1 MNTLILNGLSSTPF
15 TLVNFSRNTSF
26 ANGMRSIAYFD
37 LVNATNT
44 VSTLQ
49 SIGLTSVTNITIKHD
64 DEVIYNLPNL
74 NAQITTISENLVDDH
89 INVNVSI
96 TFN

>member
-26 ANGMRSIAYFD
+26 TNGMRSIAYFD
-37 LVNATNT
+37 LENTTNT
-44 VSTLQ
+44 VATLQ

-64 DEVIYNLPNL
+64 NEVIYNLPNL
-74 NAQITTISENLVDDH
+74 SAQITSINESLVDDH
-89 INVNVSI
+89 INISVSI

>member
-15 TLVNFSRNTSF
+15 TLVNFNRNTSF
-26 ANGMRSIAYFD
+26 TNGMRSIAYFD
-37 LVNATNT
+37 LENTTTT

-49 SIGLTSVTNITIKHD
+49 SIGLSGVTNITIKHD
-64 DEVIYNLPNL
+64 DDVIYNLA
-74 NAQITTISENLVDDH
+74 NANANISSINESLIDDH
-89 INVNVSI
+89 ININVSI

>member
-37 LVNATNT
+37 LENTINT
-44 VSTLQ
+44 VSALQ
-49 SIGLTSVTNITIKHD
+49 SIGLTGVTNITIKHD
-64 DEVIYNLPNL
+64 DDVIYNLPNL
-74 NAQITTISENLVDDH
+74 NAQITSINETLVEDH
-89 INVNVSI
+89 ININLSI

>member
-26 ANGMRSIAYFD
+26 ADGMRSIAYFD
-37 LVNATNT
+37 LENTTNA
-44 VSTLQ
+44 VATLQ
-49 SIGLTSVTNITIKHD
+49 SVGLAGVTNITIKHD
-64 DEVIYNLPNL
+64 DEIIYNLPNL
-74 NAQITTISENLVDDH
+74 IAQIVSINENLVEDH
-89 INVNVSI
+89 ININVSI

>member
-26 ANGMRSIAYFD
+26 ENGMRSIAYFD
-37 LVNATNT
+37 LENTTNT
-44 VSTLQ
+44 VSVLQ
-49 SIGLTSVTNITIKHD
+49 SIGLAGVTNITIKHD
-64 DEVIYNLPNL
+64 DDIIYNLANTD
-74 NAQITTISENLVDDH
+74 AHISNINENLIEDH
-89 INVNVSI
+89 ININISI